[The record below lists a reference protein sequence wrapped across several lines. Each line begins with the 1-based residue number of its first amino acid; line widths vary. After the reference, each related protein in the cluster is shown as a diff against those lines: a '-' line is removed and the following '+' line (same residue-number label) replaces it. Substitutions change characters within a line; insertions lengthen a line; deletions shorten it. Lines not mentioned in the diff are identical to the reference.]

1 MKTKL
6 LSVIVLLAAAF
17 ANSYFSPTL
26 AAGAIEE
33 PTLTSYQGKQ
43 MMLRN
48 SYCGRNLKFDRDGDL
63 LSGGKPGS
71 WTMCRDIV
79 VTDIEKVAQ
88 VDRNETRLKLKGR
101 RIHWYY
107 DTKTNTFRDV
117 TENPAA
123 KKSDAY
129 QELLK
134 PQEVSIEVQLPAQA
148 DEAAVETAMN
158 ALFYKSEEDFAKS
171 VPELWRCVFHT
182 EPNAAICGS
191 GTPTVDKFTPV
202 KKGEKGEFPRG
213 TKPPQPIFTP
223 SLDPPT
229 EMMRAGFHGAV
240 VLTTTVGTDGHV
252 TDIRISGPLGMG
264 IDELAAAKVSKWKF
278 KPAERE
284 GQPVAVR
291 VTIETALNVW

>member
-6 LSVIVLLAAAF
+6 LSAFVLLAAAF

-48 SYCGRNLKFDRDGDL
+48 SYCGRNLKFDRDGNL

-148 DEAAVETAMN
+148 DEAAVETTMN

-171 VPELWRCVFHT
+171 VPEVWRCFFHT
-182 EPNAAICGS
+182 EPNATICGS
-191 GTPTVDKFTPV
+191 EGSIIGQIMPL
-202 KKGEKGEFPRG
+202 KKGESIRG
-213 TKPPQPIFTP
+213 TKPPQPIFAP
-223 SLDPPT
+223 NPDYPI
-229 EMMRAGFHGAV
+229 EIMRAGFHGTV